1 VRILI
6 FHGYLLRGTGSNVYN
21 AELAQALSSLGH
33 EVHLLSQDREAESLP
48 WVDAVGTWSDSDA
61 GLQVRQTGGS
71 SPGEGSVTVYLPEI
85 GEVLPV
91 FVVDEYEGF
100 TARAFP
106 DLSDRDIDGYV
117 DANVRA
123 IREIIDLAGEMDAA
137 LANHLIA
144 GPAICAEADLD
155 FAIKVHGSD
164 LSYAVI
170 PHPERF
176 VPLARRGVEAA
187 KAVLVGSSFTARA
200 LWEVMKDPNLPA
212 KTRLAPPGVD
222 IERFRPRDETAGRTD
237 SIERLIDDIPASD
250 PTVGDFGR
258 DDEAAVTALKGFAA
272 AEGSRV
278 VYVGKLLVNKGVDLL
293 LAAWPIVV
301 DGLVAEGRPTP
312 RLLVVGFG
320 SFEAGLRDLWS
331 SIAAGDL
338 DSAFR
343 IAQRGRELE
352 GEDAGGKLRILSDF
366 LCDPPEGYV
375 EMGRVAADSVLWA
388 GRLDHGEVADVL
400 PASEALVMPST
411 FPEAFGMVAAEAAAC
426 GVPFVSAAHSGMLEV
441 SDRLG
446 EALDPDDAGFLSFSV
461 GSDSIEQLAA
471 CLLHWLRM
479 SPEKQAQV
487 SERLASA
494 VSDSYSWPAMAAALV
509 AAASGDLDKLP
520 HP

>member
-1 VRILI
+1 MRILI

-48 WVDAVGTWSDSDA
+48 WVDAVGTWSEK
-61 GLQVRQTGGS
+61 GLQVRQTSGS

-85 GEVLPV
+85 GELLPV
-91 FVVDEYEGF
+91 FVVDHYEGF

-106 DLSDRDIDGYV
+106 DLSDREIDEYV

-144 GPAICAEADLD
+144 GPAICAEAGLD

-187 KAVLVGSSFTARA
+187 EAVLVGSAFTAQA
-200 LWEVMKDPNLPA
+200 LWDVMGDPDLPA

-222 IERFRPRDETAGRTD
+222 IERFRPRDKAVFRTE
-237 SIERLIDDIPASD
+237 SIEGLIGEISD
-250 PTVGDFGR
+250 PARTGGDFGR
-258 DDEAAVTALKGFAA
+258 DDEAALSALKGFAA
-272 AEGSRV
+272 TEGSRV

-301 DGLVAEGRPTP
+301 DGLVADGRPTP

-320 SFEAGLRDLWS
+320 SFDEGLHGLWS
-331 SIAAGDL
+331 SISSGDL
-338 DSAFR
+338 DSASR
-343 IAQRGRELE
+343 TAQRGRELE
-352 GEDAGGKLRILSDF
+352 GERAGGELRILSDF
-366 LCDPPEGYV
+366 LRDPPEGYV
-375 EMGRVAADSVLWA
+375 EMGRVAAGSVLWA
-388 GRLDHGEVADVL
+388 GRLDHDEVADVL
-400 PASEALVMPST
+400 PVSDALVMPST

-426 GVPFVSAAHSGMLEV
+426 GVPFVSADHSGMREV
-441 SDRLG
+441 SNRLG
-446 EALDPDDAGFLSFSV
+446 EALDPEDAPFLSFSV
-461 GSDSIEQLAA
+461 GPDSIERLAI
-471 CLLHWLRM
+471 CLLHWLRTE
-479 SPEKQAQV
+479 PAEQAQV
-487 SERLASA
+487 SERLATA
-494 VSDSYSWPAMAAALV
+494 AADSYSWPAMAAAVV